1 MNSRIIRETVLCLH
15 GLKIKLQFKLVK
27 NITLRIKEDGSI
39 FLTAPIGMSVSEVQ
53 RFLESREQ
61 WLRQKLQLVLQEQ
74 SQQKQEKKYS
84 MGELP
89 FDGQHVWLWG
99 KRLPA
104 RFLLSGKKHGTYE
117 VEDEA
122 VCFYYRSELS
132 EEARCAFVEFFYKQ
146 EVVNRGALLMAV
158 WAKKMDVQPTG
169 LKVHRMKTRWGSCN
183 VRTGGINLNTL
194 LACWPQECLEY
205 IVVHELAHLH
215 EANHSPRFHAIV
227 ERYLPEWR
235 ERKKLLEDFKPV
247 L

>member
-1 MNSRIIRETVLCLH
+1 MSSKIIRQTMLKLH
-15 GLKIKLQFKLVK
+15 GLTINLQFKLVK
-27 NITLRIKEDGSI
+27 NITLRIKEDGGI
-39 FLTAPIGMSVSEVQ
+39 FLTAPMGMSISEVQ
-53 RFLESREQ
+53 QFLESKEQ
-61 WLRQKLQLVLQEQ
+61 WLRQKLQLVLQA
-74 SQQKQEKKYS
+74 QQKQEKKYS

-99 KRLPA
+99 RRLQA
-104 RFLLSGKKHGTYE
+104 CFLLSGKKHGTYE
-117 VEDEA
+117 VQADA

-146 EVVNRGALLMAV
+146 EVLYSGAQLMAV
-158 WAKKMDVQPTG
+158 WAKEMGVRPTG

-183 VRTGGINLNTL
+183 VRTGSINLNTL
-194 LACWPQECLEY
+194 LACWPKECLEY
-205 IVVHELAHLH
+205 IVVHELAHLQ

>member
-1 MNSRIIRETVLCLH
+1 
-15 GLKIKLQFKLVK
+15 
-27 NITLRIKEDGSI
+27 
-39 FLTAPIGMSVSEVQ
+39 
-53 RFLESREQ
+53 
-61 WLRQKLQLVLQEQ
+61 
-74 SQQKQEKKYS
+74 

-99 KRLPA
+99 RRLPA
-104 RFLLSGKKHGTYE
+104 NFLLSSKKHGTYE
-117 VEDEA
+117 VQADA
-122 VCFYYRSELS
+122 VNFYYRSELNN
-132 EEARCAFVEFFYKQ
+132 EAKCAFVEFFYKQ
-146 EVVNRGALLMAV
+146 ELAGRGEQLLQA
-158 WAKKMDVQPTG
+158 WEKKMGVRHTG

-235 ERKKLLEDFKPV
+235 ERKKLLEDFNPV

>member
-1 MNSRIIRETVLCLH
+1 MSSRIIRQNVLNLH
-15 GLKIKLQFKLVK
+15 GLTINLQFKLVK
-27 NITLRIKEDGSI
+27 NITLRIKEEGSI

-61 WLRQKLQLVLQEQ
+61 WLRQKLQ
-74 SQQKQEKKYS
+74 QKQEPKYS

-99 KRLPA
+99 RRLPA
-104 RFLLSGKKHGTYE
+104 HFLLSSKKHGTYE
-117 VEDEA
+117 VQADA
-122 VCFYYRSELS
+122 VNFYYRSELNN
-132 EEARCAFVEFFYKQ
+132 EAKCAFVEFFYKQ
-146 EVVNRGALLMAV
+146 ELAGRGEQLLQA
-158 WAKKMDVQPTG
+158 WEKKMGVRHTG

-183 VRTGGINLNTL
+183 VRTGSINLNTL

-205 IVVHELAHLH
+205 IVVHELAHLQ

-235 ERKKLLEDFKPV
+235 KRKKMLASFKP

>member
-1 MNSRIIRETVLCLH
+1 MSSKIIRQTALKLH
-15 GLKIKLQFKLVK
+15 GLTINLQFKLVK
-27 NITLRIKEDGSI
+27 NITLRIKENGGI
-39 FLTAPIGMSVSEVQ
+39 FLTAPVGMSISEVQ
-53 RFLESREQ
+53 QFLESKEQ
-61 WLRQKLQLVLQEQ
+61 WLR
-74 SQQKQEKKYS
+74 QKQEKKYS

-117 VEDEA
+117 VEAEA

-158 WAKKMDVQPTG
+158 WAKKMGVQPTG

>member
-1 MNSRIIRETVLCLH
+1 MSSRIIRQTVLNLH
-15 GLKIKLQFKLVK
+15 GLTINLQFKLVK
-27 NITLRIKEDGSI
+27 NITLRIKEEGSI

-61 WLRQKLQLVLQEQ
+61 WLRQKQEP
-74 SQQKQEKKYS
+74 KYS

-99 KRLPA
+99 RRLPA
-104 RFLLSGKKHGTYE
+104 HFLLISKKHGTYE
-117 VEDEA
+117 VQADA
-122 VCFYYRSELS
+122 VNFYYRSELNN
-132 EEARCAFVEFFYKQ
+132 EAKCAFVEFFYKQ
-146 EVVNRGALLMAV
+146 ELAGRGEQLLQA
-158 WAKKMDVQPTG
+158 WEKKMGVRHTG
-169 LKVHRMKTRWGSCN
+169 LNVHRMKTRWGSCN
-183 VRTGGINLNTL
+183 VRTGSINLNTL

-227 ERYLPEWR
+227 ERYLPEWG
-235 ERKKLLEDFKPV
+235 ERKKMLAAFKP

>member
-1 MNSRIIRETVLCLH
+1 MLKLH
-15 GLKIKLQFKLVK
+15 GLTINLQFKLVK
-27 NITLRIKEDGSI
+27 NITLRIKEDGGI
-39 FLTAPIGMSVSEVQ
+39 FLTAPMGMSISEVQ
-53 RFLESREQ
+53 QFLESKEQ
-61 WLRQKLQLVLQEQ
+61 WLRQKLQLVLQA
-74 SQQKQEKKYS
+74 QQKQEKKYS

-99 KRLPA
+99 RRLQA
-104 RFLLSGKKHGTYE
+104 CFLLSGKKHGTYE
-117 VEDEA
+117 VQADA

-146 EVVNRGALLMAV
+146 EVLYSGAQLMAV
-158 WAKKMDVQPTG
+158 WAKEMGVRPTG

-194 LACWPQECLEY
+194 LACWPKECLEY
-205 IVVHELAHLH
+205 IVVHELAHLQ

>member
-1 MNSRIIRETVLCLH
+1 MSSKIIRQTALKLH
-15 GLKIKLQFKLVK
+15 GLTINLQFKLVK
-27 NITLRIKEDGSI
+27 NITLRIKEDGAI
-39 FLTAPIGMSVSEVQ
+39 FLTAPIGMSISEVQ
-53 RFLESREQ
+53 QFLESKEQ
-61 WLRQKLQLVLQEQ
+61 WLRQKLQLVLQA
-74 SQQKQEKKYS
+74 QQKQEKKYS

-89 FDGQHVWLWG
+89 FDGQYVWLWG
-99 KRLPA
+99 RRLPA
-104 RFLLSGKKHGTYE
+104 CFVRSSKKHGTYE
-117 VEDEA
+117 VQSD
-122 VCFYYRSELS
+122 VVYFYYRSELS
-132 EEARCAFVEFFYKQ
+132 AEARCAFVEFFYKQ
-146 EVVNRGALLMAV
+146 EVLYSGAQLMAV
-158 WAKKMDVQPTG
+158 WAKKMGVRHTG

-235 ERKKLLEDFKPV
+235 ERKKLLVAFKP

>member
-1 MNSRIIRETVLCLH
+1 MSSKIIRQTALKLH
-15 GLKIKLQFKLVK
+15 GLTINLQFKLVK
-27 NITLRIKEDGSI
+27 NITLRIKENGGI
-39 FLTAPIGMSVSEVQ
+39 FLTAPVGMSISEVQ
-53 RFLESREQ
+53 QFLESKEQ
-61 WLRQKLQLVLQEQ
+61 WLRQKLQLVLQA
-74 SQQKQEKKYS
+74 QQKQEKKYS

-117 VEDEA
+117 VQAD
-122 VCFYYRSELS
+122 VVNFYYRIELNN
-132 EEARCAFVEFFYKQ
+132 EAKCAFVEFFYKQ
-146 EVVNRGALLMAV
+146 ELAGRGEQLLQA
-158 WAKKMDVQPTG
+158 WEKKMGVRHTG

-183 VRTGGINLNTL
+183 VRTGSINLNTL
-194 LACWPQECLEY
+194 LACWPEECLEY
-205 IVVHELAHLH
+205 IVVHELAHLQ

>member
-1 MNSRIIRETVLCLH
+1 MNRRIIRETVLSLH

-27 NITLRIKEDGSI
+27 NITLRIKETGDI

-61 WLRQKLQLVLQEQ
+61 WLRQKLQQVLQEQ

-132 EEARCAFVEFFYKQ
+132 EEARCAFVEFLYKQ
-146 EVVNRGALLMAV
+146 EVLYSGAQLMAV
-158 WAKKMDVQPTG
+158 WAKKMGVQPTG

-183 VRTGGINLNTL
+183 VRTGSINLNML

-205 IVVHELAHLH
+205 IVVHELAHLQ

>member
-1 MNSRIIRETVLCLH
+1 MNSRVIRETVLSLH
-15 GLKIKLQFKLVK
+15 GLKIKLRFKLVK
-27 NITLRIKEDGSI
+27 NITLRIKETGDI
-39 FLTAPIGMSVSEVQ
+39 FLTAPIGMSLSEVQ
-53 RFLESREQ
+53 QFLESREQ
-61 WLRQKLQLVLQEQ
+61 WLRQKLQLVLQAQ
-74 SQQKQEKKYS
+74 SQQKQEPKYS

-104 RFLLSGKKHGTYE
+104 HFLLSGKKHGTYE
-117 VEDEA
+117 VQADA
-122 VCFYYRSELS
+122 VNFYYRSELS
-132 EEARCAFVEFFYKQ
+132 EEGKSAFVEFFYKQ
-146 EVVNRGALLMAV
+146 EVTNKGSVLLV
-158 WAKKMDVQPTG
+158 DWGNKMGVHPTG

-215 EANHSPRFHAIV
+215 EANHSLRFHAIV

-235 ERKKLLEDFKPV
+235 ERKKLLEAFKP

>member
-1 MNSRIIRETVLCLH
+1 MNSRIIRETVLSLH
-15 GLKIKLQFKLVK
+15 GLKIKLRFKLVK
-27 NITLRIKEDGSI
+27 NITLRIKETGAI
-39 FLTAPIGMSVSEVQ
+39 FLTAPLGMSISEVQ
-53 RFLESREQ
+53 QFLESKEQ
-61 WLRQKLQLVLQEQ
+61 WLRQKLQLVLQA
-74 SQQKQEKKYS
+74 QQKQEKKYS

-99 KRLPA
+99 RRLPA
-104 RFLLSGKKHGTYE
+104 HFLLSSKKHGTYE
-117 VEDEA
+117 VQSDA
-122 VCFYYRSELS
+122 VNFYYHSELNN
-132 EEARCAFVEFFYKQ
+132 EAKCAFVEFFYKQ
-146 EVVNRGALLMAV
+146 ELAGRGEQLLQALE
-158 WAKKMDVQPTG
+158 KKMGVRHTG

-183 VRTGGINLNTL
+183 VRTGSINLNTL

-235 ERKKLLEDFKPV
+235 ERKKLLATFKP

>member
-1 MNSRIIRETVLCLH
+1 MSSRIIRQNVLNLH
-15 GLKIKLQFKLVK
+15 GLTINLQFKLVK
-27 NITLRIKEDGSI
+27 NITLRIKEEGSI

-74 SQQKQEKKYS
+74 LQQKQEKKYS

-104 RFLLSGKKHGTYE
+104 HFLLSGKKHGTYE
-117 VEDEA
+117 VQA
-122 VCFYYRSELS
+122 GTVCFYYRSELS
-132 EEARCAFVEFFYKQ
+132 EEARCAFVELFYKQ
-146 EVVNRGALLMAV
+146 EVLARGEQLLQA
-158 WAKKMDVQPTG
+158 WEKKMGVRHTG

-235 ERKKLLEDFKPV
+235 ERKKMLAAFKP

>member
-1 MNSRIIRETVLCLH
+1 MNLH
-15 GLKIKLQFKLVK
+15 GLTINLQFKLVK
-27 NITLRIKEDGSI
+27 NITLRIKEEGSI
-39 FLTAPIGMSVSEVQ
+39 FLTAPVGMSLSEVQ
-53 RFLESREQ
+53 QFLESREQ
-61 WLRQKLQLVLQEQ
+61 WLRQKLQQVLQA
-74 SQQKQEKKYS
+74 QQKQEPKYS

-99 KRLPA
+99 RRLPA
-104 RFLLSGKKHGTYE
+104 HFLLSSKKHGTYE
-117 VEDEA
+117 VQSDA
-122 VCFYYRSELS
+122 VNFYYHSELNN
-132 EEARCAFVEFFYKQ
+132 EAKCAFVEFFYKQ
-146 EVVNRGALLMAV
+146 ELAGRGEQLLQALE
-158 WAKKMDVQPTG
+158 KKMGVRHTG

-235 ERKKLLEDFKPV
+235 ERKKMLAAFKP

>member
-1 MNSRIIRETVLCLH
+1 MNSRIIRETVLSLH
-15 GLKIKLQFKLVK
+15 GLKIKLRFKLVK
-27 NITLRIKEDGSI
+27 NITLRIKETGDI

-61 WLRQKLQLVLQEQ
+61 WLRQKLQQVLQEQ
-74 SQQKQEKKYS
+74 SQQKQEPKYS

-89 FDGQHVWLWG
+89 FDGQHVWL
-99 KRLPA
+99 
-104 RFLLSGKKHGTYE
+104 SGKKHGTYE
-117 VEDEA
+117 VLADA
-122 VCFYYRSELS
+122 VNFYYRSELS
-132 EEARCAFVEFFYKQ
+132 EKARCAFVEFFYKQ
-146 EVVNRGALLMAV
+146 EVSGRGEQLLQA
-158 WAKKMDVQPTG
+158 WEKKMGVRHTG

-235 ERKKLLEDFKPV
+235 ERKKLLAAFKP

>member
-1 MNSRIIRETVLCLH
+1 
-15 GLKIKLQFKLVK
+15 
-27 NITLRIKEDGSI
+27 
-39 FLTAPIGMSVSEVQ
+39 
-53 RFLESREQ
+53 
-61 WLRQKLQLVLQEQ
+61 
-74 SQQKQEKKYS
+74 

-99 KRLPA
+99 RRLPA
-104 RFLLSGKKHGTYE
+104 HFLLSSKKHGTYE
-117 VEDEA
+117 VQADA
-122 VCFYYRSELS
+122 VNFYYRSELNN
-132 EEARCAFVEFFYKQ
+132 EAKCAYVEFFYKQ
-146 EVVNRGALLMAV
+146 ELAGRGEQLLQA
-158 WAKKMDVQPTG
+158 WEKKMGVRHTG

-183 VRTGGINLNTL
+183 VRTGSINLNTL

-235 ERKKLLEDFKPV
+235 ERKKMLAAFKP

>member
-1 MNSRIIRETVLCLH
+1 MSSKIIRQTALKLH
-15 GLKIKLQFKLVK
+15 GLTINLQFKLVK
-27 NITLRIKEDGSI
+27 NITLRIKENGGI
-39 FLTAPIGMSVSEVQ
+39 FLTAPVGMSVSEVQ
-53 RFLESREQ
+53 QFLESREQ
-61 WLRQKLQLVLQEQ
+61 WLRQKLQLVLQA
-74 SQQKQEKKYS
+74 QQKQEKKYS
-84 MGELP
+84 MGELH

-117 VEDEA
+117 VQADA
-122 VCFYYRSELS
+122 VNFYYRIELNN
-132 EEARCAFVEFFYKQ
+132 EAKCAFVEFFYKQ
-146 EVVNRGALLMAV
+146 ELAGRGEQLLQA
-158 WAKKMDVQPTG
+158 WEKKMGVRHTG

-183 VRTGGINLNTL
+183 VRTGSINLNTL
-194 LACWPQECLEY
+194 LACWPEECLEY

>member
-1 MNSRIIRETVLCLH
+1 MSSKIIRQTALKLH
-15 GLKIKLQFKLVK
+15 GLTINLQFKLVK
-27 NITLRIKEDGSI
+27 NITLRIKENGAI
-39 FLTAPIGMSVSEVQ
+39 FLTAPLEMSISEVQ
-53 RFLESREQ
+53 QFLESKEQ
-61 WLRQKLQLVLQEQ
+61 WLRQKLQLVLQA
-74 SQQKQEKKYS
+74 QQKQEKNYS

-99 KRLPA
+99 RQLPT

-117 VEDEA
+117 VQADA

-146 EVVNRGALLMAV
+146 EVLYSGAQLMAV
-158 WAKKMDVQPTG
+158 WAKKMGVRPTG

-183 VRTGGINLNTL
+183 VRTGSINLNTL
-194 LACWPQECLEY
+194 LACWPKECLEY
-205 IVVHELAHLH
+205 IVVHELAHLQ

-227 ERYLPEWR
+227 ATYLPEWR
-235 ERKKLLEDFKPV
+235 KRKKLLEDFKPV

>member
-1 MNSRIIRETVLCLH
+1 
-15 GLKIKLQFKLVK
+15 
-27 NITLRIKEDGSI
+27 
-39 FLTAPIGMSVSEVQ
+39 
-53 RFLESREQ
+53 
-61 WLRQKLQLVLQEQ
+61 
-74 SQQKQEKKYS
+74 

-104 RFLLSGKKHGTYE
+104 HFLLSGKKHGTYE
-117 VEDEA
+117 VLADA
-122 VCFYYRSELS
+122 VNFYYRSELS
-132 EEARCAFVEFFYKQ
+132 EKARCAFVEFFYKQ
-146 EVVNRGALLMAV
+146 EVSGRGEQLLQA
-158 WAKKMDVQPTG
+158 WEKKMGVRHTG

-235 ERKKLLEDFKPV
+235 ERKKLLAAFKP

>member
-1 MNSRIIRETVLCLH
+1 MSSRIIRQNVLNLH
-15 GLKIKLQFKLVK
+15 GLTINLQFKLVK
-27 NITLRIKEDGSI
+27 NITLRIKEEGSI

-61 WLRQKLQLVLQEQ
+61 WLRQKLQLVLQAQ
-74 SQQKQEKKYS
+74 LQQKQEPKYS

-99 KRLPA
+99 RRLPA
-104 RFLLSGKKHGTYE
+104 CFVLSGKKHGTYE
-117 VEDEA
+117 VQADA

-132 EEARCAFVEFFYKQ
+132 AEARCAFVEFFYKQ
-146 EVVNRGALLMAV
+146 EVLYSGAQLMAV
-158 WAKKMDVQPTG
+158 WAKKMGVRPTG
-169 LKVHRMKTRWGSCN
+169 LKVHRMRTRWGSCN
-183 VRTGGINLNTL
+183 VRTGSINLNTL

-215 EANHSPRFHAIV
+215 EANHSPHFHAIV

-235 ERKKLLEDFKPV
+235 KSKKMLAAFKP

>member
-1 MNSRIIRETVLCLH
+1 MNSRIIRETVLSLH
-15 GLKIKLQFKLVK
+15 GLKIKLRFKLVK
-27 NITLRIKEDGSI
+27 NITLRIKETGDI

-61 WLRQKLQLVLQEQ
+61 WLRQKLQQVLQEQ
-74 SQQKQEKKYS
+74 SQQKQEPKYS

-89 FDGQHVWLWG
+89 FD
-99 KRLPA
+99 
-104 RFLLSGKKHGTYE
+104 FLLSSKKHGTYE
-117 VEDEA
+117 VQADA
-122 VCFYYRSELS
+122 VNFYYRSELNN
-132 EEARCAFVEFFYKQ
+132 EAKCAFVEFFYKQ
-146 EVVNRGALLMAV
+146 ELAGRGEQLLQV
-158 WAKKMDVQPTG
+158 WEKKMGVRHTG

-183 VRTGGINLNTL
+183 VRTGSINLNTL

-235 ERKKLLEDFKPV
+235 ERKKKLAAFKP

>member
-1 MNSRIIRETVLCLH
+1 MSSKIIRQTALKLH
-15 GLKIKLQFKLVK
+15 GLTINLQFKLVK
-27 NITLRIKEDGSI
+27 NITLRIKENGDI
-39 FLTAPIGMSVSEVQ
+39 FFTAPIGMSVSEGQ

-61 WLRQKLQLVLQEQ
+61 WLRQKLQQVLQEQ
-74 SQQKQEKKYS
+74 SQQKQEPKYS

-99 KRLPA
+99 RRLPA
-104 RFLLSGKKHGTYE
+104 HFLLSSKKHGTYE
-117 VEDEA
+117 VQADA
-122 VCFYYRSELS
+122 VNFYYHSELS
-132 EEARCAFVEFFYKQ
+132 EKARCAFVEYFYKQ
-146 EVVNRGALLMAV
+146 EISGRGEQLLQA
-158 WAKKMDVQPTG
+158 WEKKMGVHHTG

-235 ERKKLLEDFKPV
+235 ERKKMLAAFKP

>member
-1 MNSRIIRETVLCLH
+1 MNSRIIRETVLSLH
-15 GLKIKLQFKLVK
+15 GLKIKLRFKLVK
-27 NITLRIKEDGSI
+27 NITLRIKETGDI

-74 SQQKQEKKYS
+74 LQQKQEPKYS

-99 KRLPA
+99 RRLPA
-104 RFLLSGKKHGTYE
+104 CFVLSGKKHGTYE
-117 VEDEA
+117 VQADA

-132 EEARCAFVEFFYKQ
+132 AEARCAFVEFFYKQ
-146 EVVNRGALLMAV
+146 EVLYSGAQLMAV
-158 WAKKMDVQPTG
+158 WAKKMGVRPTG

-227 ERYLPEWR
+227 ERCLPEWR
-235 ERKKLLEDFKPV
+235 ERKKMLAAFKP

>member
-1 MNSRIIRETVLCLH
+1 MNSRIIRQTVLDLH
-15 GLKIKLQFKLVK
+15 GLTINLQFKLVK
-27 NITLRIKEDGSI
+27 NITLRIKETGDI

-53 RFLESREQ
+53 QFLESREQ
-61 WLRQKLQLVLQEQ
+61 WLRQKLQQVLQEQ
-74 SQQKQEKKYS
+74 LQQKQEPKYS
-84 MGELP
+84 MGVLP

-146 EVVNRGALLMAV
+146 EVLYKGAQLMAA
-158 WAKKMDVQPTG
+158 WAKKMGVRPTG
-169 LKVHRMKTRWGSCN
+169 IKVHRMKTRWGSCN

-235 ERKKLLEDFKPV
+235 ERKKMLAAFKP

>member
-1 MNSRIIRETVLCLH
+1 MSIRIIRRTVLNLH
-15 GLKIKLQFKLVK
+15 GLTINLQFKMVK
-27 NITLRIKEDGSI
+27 NITLRIKETGDI

-61 WLRQKLQLVLQEQ
+61 WLRQKLQQVLQAQ

-117 VEDEA
+117 VQADA
-122 VCFYYRSELS
+122 VNFYYRIELNN
-132 EEARCAFVEFFYKQ
+132 EAKCAFVEFFYKQ
-146 EVVNRGALLMAV
+146 ELAGRGEQLLQA
-158 WAKKMDVQPTG
+158 WAKKMGVRPAG

-183 VRTGGINLNTL
+183 VRTGSINLNTL

-235 ERKKLLEDFKPV
+235 ERKKMLAAFKP

>member
-1 MNSRIIRETVLCLH
+1 
-15 GLKIKLQFKLVK
+15 
-27 NITLRIKEDGSI
+27 
-39 FLTAPIGMSVSEVQ
+39 
-53 RFLESREQ
+53 
-61 WLRQKLQLVLQEQ
+61 
-74 SQQKQEKKYS
+74 

-99 KRLPA
+99 RRLPA
-104 RFLLSGKKHGTYE
+104 HFLLSSKKHGTYE
-117 VEDEA
+117 VQADA
-122 VCFYYRSELS
+122 VCFYYRSELNN
-132 EEARCAFVEFFYKQ
+132 EAKCAFVEFFYKQ
-146 EVVNRGALLMAV
+146 ELAGRGEQLLQA
-158 WAKKMDVQPTG
+158 WEKKMDVRHTG

-183 VRTGGINLNTL
+183 VRTGSINLNTL

-205 IVVHELAHLH
+205 IVVHELAHLY

>member
-1 MNSRIIRETVLCLH
+1 
-15 GLKIKLQFKLVK
+15 
-27 NITLRIKEDGSI
+27 
-39 FLTAPIGMSVSEVQ
+39 
-53 RFLESREQ
+53 
-61 WLRQKLQLVLQEQ
+61 
-74 SQQKQEKKYS
+74 

-99 KRLPA
+99 RRLPA
-104 RFLLSGKKHGTYE
+104 HFLLSSKKHGTYE
-117 VEDEA
+117 VQADA
-122 VCFYYRSELS
+122 VNFYYRSELNN
-132 EEARCAFVEFFYKQ
+132 EAKCAFVEFFYKQ
-146 EVVNRGALLMAV
+146 ELAGRGEQLLQA
-158 WAKKMDVQPTG
+158 WEKKMGVRHTG
-169 LKVHRMKTRWGSCN
+169 LNVHRMKTRWGSCN

-235 ERKKLLEDFKPV
+235 ERKKMLAAFKP

>member
-1 MNSRIIRETVLCLH
+1 MNSRIIRETVLNLH
-15 GLKIKLQFKLVK
+15 GLKIKLRFKLVK
-27 NITLRIKEDGSI
+27 NITLRIKETGDI
-39 FLTAPIGMSVSEVQ
+39 FLTAPVGMSISEVQ
-53 RFLESREQ
+53 QFLESREQ
-61 WLRQKLQLVLQEQ
+61 WLRQKLQ
-74 SQQKQEKKYS
+74 QKQAPKYS

-104 RFLLSGKKHGTYE
+104 HFLLSGKKHGTYE
-117 VEDEA
+117 VQADA
-122 VCFYYRSELS
+122 VNFYYRSELNN
-132 EEARCAFVEFFYKQ
+132 EAKCAFVEFFYKQ
-146 EVVNRGALLMAV
+146 EVSGRGEQLLQA
-158 WAKKMDVQPTG
+158 WEKKMGVHHTG

-235 ERKKLLEDFKPV
+235 ERKKLLVAFKP

>member
-1 MNSRIIRETVLCLH
+1 MSSKIIRQTALKLH
-15 GLKIKLQFKLVK
+15 GLTINLQFKLVK
-27 NITLRIKEDGSI
+27 NITLRIKENGGI
-39 FLTAPIGMSVSEVQ
+39 FLTAPVGMSVSEVQ
-53 RFLESREQ
+53 QFLESKEQ
-61 WLRQKLQLVLQEQ
+61 WLRQKLQLVLQA
-74 SQQKQEKKYS
+74 QQKQDKKYS

-104 RFLLSGKKHGTYE
+104 HFLLSGKKHGTYE
-117 VEDEA
+117 VQADA
-122 VCFYYRSELS
+122 VDFYYRSELS
-132 EEARCAFVEFFYKQ
+132 NEAKCAFVEFFYKQ
-146 EVVNRGALLMAV
+146 EVSGRGEQLLQA
-158 WAKKMDVQPTG
+158 WEKKMGVRHTG

-235 ERKKLLEDFKPV
+235 ERKKMLTAFKP

>member
-1 MNSRIIRETVLCLH
+1 MSSKIIRQTVLKLH
-15 GLKIKLQFKLVK
+15 GLTINLQFKLVK
-27 NITLRIKEDGSI
+27 NITLRIKENGGI
-39 FLTAPIGMSVSEVQ
+39 FLTAPVGMSISEVQ
-53 RFLESREQ
+53 QFLESKEQ
-61 WLRQKLQLVLQEQ
+61 WLRQKLQLVLQA
-74 SQQKQEKKYS
+74 QQKQEPKYS

-104 RFLLSGKKHGTYE
+104 HFLLSSKKHGTYE
-117 VEDEA
+117 VQADA
-122 VCFYYRSELS
+122 VNFYYRSELNN
-132 EEARCAFVEFFYKQ
+132 EAKCAFVEFFYKQ
-146 EVVNRGALLMAV
+146 ELAGRGEQLLQA
-158 WAKKMDVQPTG
+158 WEKKMGVRHTG

-235 ERKKLLEDFKPV
+235 ERKKMLAAFKP

>member
-1 MNSRIIRETVLCLH
+1 MSTRIIRRTVLNLH
-15 GLKIKLQFKLVK
+15 GLTINLQFKLVK
-27 NITLRIKEDGSI
+27 NITLRIKETGDI
-39 FLTAPIGMSVSEVQ
+39 FLTAPVGMSVSEVQ

-61 WLRQKLQLVLQEQ
+61 WLRQKLQQVLQEQ
-74 SQQKQEKKYS
+74 LQQKQEPKYS

-146 EVVNRGALLMAV
+146 EVLYSGAQLMAV
-158 WAKKMDVQPTG
+158 WAKKMGVQPTG

-183 VRTGGINLNTL
+183 VRTGSINLNTL

-205 IVVHELAHLH
+205 IVVHELAHLQ

-227 ERYLPEWR
+227 ERYLPQWR

-247 L
+247 